1 MLLTALVMSLTF
13 GQIDAGSVDVP
24 MDAVA
29 VDAGVSVVDA
39 GVVVIADGGVVA
51 VNAAALDNLVP
62 YVELTKKH
70 IENGDWVSALSCVLV
85 ILIGLFRMFAKKL
98 HDFIPDD
105 NPLDKFFYFMLET
118 KPGGWIV
125 NFLTTSGLGV
135 GSFLMLG
142 QPITWAILKPIF
154 GLSLTMAGV
163 WGAAKD
169 LWEWAQP
176 KIKAMMEKKT
186 TPPAPPAAPGA

>member
-1 MLLTALVMSLTF
+1 MFVTALVVSLTF

-39 GVVVIADGGVVA
+39 GVVAIADGGVVA
-51 VNAAALDNLVP
+51 VNAAALDNLAP

-70 IENGDWVSALSCVLV
+70 IDNGDWVSAISCVLV

-163 WGAAKD
+163 WEAAKD

>member
-39 GVVVIADGGVVA
+39 GVVAIADGGVVA
-51 VNAAALDNLVP
+51 VNAAALDNIVP

-163 WGAAKD
+163 WEAAKD